1 MEANNNY
8 VKEIS
13 ERSIF
18 NVEECE
24 KKIKSARA
32 SFSVRITD
40 ISTLNKV
47 MKGDPKKVHNL
58 LSKIVHSL

>member
-1 MEANNNY
+1 MAACNNY
-8 VKEIS
+8 VTEIS

-32 SFSVRITD
+32 SFSVRITG

-47 MKGDPKKVHNL
+47 TKGDPKIVHNL
-58 LSKIVHSL
+58 LSKIVHRL

>member
-1 MEANNNY
+1 MAACSNY
-8 VKEIS
+8 VIITEIS

-47 MKGDPKKVHNL
+47 AKGDPKKVRNL
-58 LSKIVHSL
+58 LSKIE